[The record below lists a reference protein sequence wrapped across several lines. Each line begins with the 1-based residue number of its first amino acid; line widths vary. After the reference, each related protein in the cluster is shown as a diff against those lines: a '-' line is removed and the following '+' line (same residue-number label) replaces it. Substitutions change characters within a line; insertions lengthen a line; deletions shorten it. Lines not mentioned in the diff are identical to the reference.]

1 VRRWRDGLAA
11 VLLALAAV
19 AATAAHSAA
28 VDDWQ
33 ARLDYWV
40 RFGFNRPDEA
50 LAELQRE
57 SAWADAPEW
66 ARLTAQGS
74 VLAVDGQADR
84 DARALAIG
92 ERLRALAQRSDER
105 LALAGAHLVDALRF
119 ERQGRFELAAPHARE
134 ALAEY
139 NAACVRTDG
148 KPARA
153 GCDWRLAWRA
163 HHILAQHS
171 VRVGVLV
178 DAQAQLAAAQRLA
191 HANAGALE
199 EANSAAFMAGLHSL
213 AGDAERAS
221 ASLEQARQI
230 ARGLPAADELW
241 VRLKITESRLAR
253 ARNHPRESLEALLQA
268 RTRAEVG
275 NLPRTEAMVQGNL
288 SDVWIRAGRPEEAL
302 VAAEFALPVIQQH
315 RELRTERA
323 LRHNIV
329 MARLAL
335 GQLGAARRDLETVL
349 DLWRSSGA
357 QGDEVEAL
365 RELADALAAA
375 GDAKTALALYHRERE
390 LSAEIARLNRDSML
404 RELRT
409 RNDQAA
415 KQREIELLRKEAEVQ
430 EAQLA
435 NRGLLQSLWAVAAF
449 GLLLAVVAL
458 ALLISRV
465 RRVRSRLVRS
475 RVQLRAQSERDALT
489 GLANRHHAL
498 GQVRARGFVE
508 RYAGALLLLDVDH
521 FKRINDEHGH
531 AAGDAV
537 LVEVAAR
544 LADVL
549 REQDLAVRWGG
560 EEFLVIAPDLPPART
575 AVLAERI
582 RRAVA
587 RAPVRVGNSAI
598 RVEVSVGHAHFPLR
612 AQAGSPAPPPV
623 GWERALNLVDLLL
636 YVAKGRG
643 RNSTVGI
650 DSIAAA
656 DDAALLAIERDFES
670 ACVDGRVRL
679 VATGPAAV
687 ATGAVDRRVPAAA

>member
-1 VRRWRDGLAA
+1 MRAWRGWLAA
-11 VLLALAAV
+11 TLLVWAT
-19 AATAAHSAA
+19 AATATHGPTA
-28 VDDWQ
+28 DDWQ
-33 ARLDYWV
+33 EQLDHWV
-40 RFGFNRPDEA
+40 RLGFNRPDAA
-50 LAELQRE
+50 LTELQRD
-57 SAWADAPEW
+57 SSWADVPEW
-66 ARLTAQGS
+66 ARLTAQGT
-74 VLAVDGQADR
+74 VLAVDGQGDR
-84 DARALAIG
+84 DARALAIA
-92 ERLRALAQRSDER
+92 ERLRTLAQRNDER

-134 ALAEY
+134 VLTEY
-139 NAACVRTDG
+139 NSACVRTDG
-148 KPARA
+148 KPVAV

-163 HHILAQHS
+163 HHILAQQAIS
-171 VRVGVLV
+171 SGVLV
-178 DAQAQLAAAQRLA
+178 DAQAQLTSAQRLA
-191 HANAGALE
+191 HANRSALQEAYSAALLAGAQ
-199 EANSAAFMAGLHSL
+199 SL
-213 AGDAERAS
+213 AGDAERAN
-221 ASLEQARQI
+221 ASLDQARLI

-241 VRLKITESRLAR
+241 VRLKLTESRLASGR
-253 ARNHPRESLEALLQA
+253 GRPRDSLDALLQA
-268 RTRAEVG
+268 RTRAESA
-275 NLPRTEAMVQGNL
+275 NLSRTAAMVQANL

-302 VAAEFALPVIQQH
+302 VAAEFALPVMQQH
-315 RELRTERA
+315 RELRVERV

-329 MARLAL
+329 IARLAL
-335 GQLGAARRDLETVL
+335 GQLGPARRDLDTVL
-349 DLWRSSGA
+349 TLWRSSGA

-365 RELADALAAA
+365 RELADALAKA
-375 GDAKTALALYHRERE
+375 GDAKTALVLYHRERE

-404 RELRT
+404 RELRAS
-409 RNDQAA
+409 NDQAA

-449 GLLLAVVAL
+449 GLLLAVLAL
-458 ALLISRV
+458 ALLITRV
-465 RRVRSRLVRS
+465 RRVRSTLVRS
-475 RVQLRAQSERDALT
+475 RVRLRAQSERDALT

-560 EEFLVIAPDLPPART
+560 EEFLVIAPDLPAART

-587 RAPVRVGNSAI
+587 RIPVRVGNTAI
-598 RVEVSVGHAHFPLR
+598 TVAVSVGHAHFPLR
-612 AQAGSPAPPPV
+612 PQAGSAAPPPV

-650 DSIAAA
+650 DSIAAD

-679 VATGPAAV
+679 TTTGPAAA
-687 ATGAVDRRVPAAA
+687 ATGAIDRRVPAAA